1 MTARPSSFIGGALL
15 AIGMFGVV
23 ITIVQLTNQYW
34 WFLFYIAIGVIG
46 GFGLG
51 SVSRVYKTEE
61 KNAYLVLTGFMLAAL
76 ILYTVYLAIWQNS
89 HADLNIGVLSGVPV
103 IMIAAASGL
112 LTFIGCML
120 MSVKPR

>member
-1 MTARPSSFIGGALL
+1 MAARPASFIGGALL
-15 AIGMFGVV
+15 AIGMFGVI

-34 WFLFYIAIGVIG
+34 WFLFYIAIGVMG

-51 SVSRVYKTEE
+51 SVSRVYRTEE

-76 ILYTVYLAIWQNS
+76 ILYTVYLAVWQNS
-89 HADLNIGVLSGVPV
+89 HAALNVGLLSGVAV

-112 LTFIGCML
+112 LTFIGCTF
-120 MSVKPR
+120 MSVNPR